1 MIFTTS
7 IDNQLPPWT
16 VSAGK
21 ILIVLM
27 VAGLALTIG
36 RDIYNMHTEWT
47 AYTCRD
53 TCARGSNVPTP
64 KEITPMPNTIR
75 IRLVK
80 HAGVDM
86 EEITLERDDGHDRTA
101 GNRLEDDDPGRKHNG
116 H

>member
-36 RDIYNMHTEWT
+36 RDIYNMHMEWT
-47 AYTCRD
+47 ACACRE
-53 TCARGSNVPTP
+53 TCARGSNVPVMSTIP
-64 KEITPMPNTIR
+64 SMPNR
-75 IRLVK
+75 IRNRLVQ
-80 HAGVDM
+80 HSGVDM
-86 EEITLERDDGHDRTA
+86 EEITLERDGHDRFA
-101 GNRLEDDDPGRKHNG
+101 GDRLEDDDPGRDHNG

>member
-1 MIFTTS
+1 MTFTTS

-36 RDIYNMHTEWT
+36 RDIYNMHIEWS

-53 TCARGSNVPTP
+53 TCARGSNVPAM
-64 KEITPMPNTIR
+64 KEMPPMPNTIR
-75 IRLVK
+75 VRLVK

-101 GNRLEDDDPGRKHNG
+101 GDRLEDDGTGRKHNRR
-116 H
+116 

>member
-1 MIFTTS
+1 MIIRTS

-36 RDIYNMHTEWT
+36 RDIYNMHIEWS

-53 TCARGSNVPTP
+53 TCARGSNVPP
-64 KEITPMPNTIR
+64 ADIPPMPNRIR

-86 EEITLERDDGHDRTA
+86 GEITLERDDGHDRTA
-101 GNRLEDDDPGRKHNG
+101 GDRLEDDGPGRKHNRR
-116 H
+116 

>member
-36 RDIYNMHTEWT
+36 RDIYNMHEEWT
-47 AYTCRD
+47 ACACRD
-53 TCARGSNVPTP
+53 TCARGSNVPTM
-64 KEITPMPNTIR
+64 KEIPTMPNAIR

-80 HAGVDM
+80 HSGVDM
-86 EEITLERDDGHDRTA
+86 EEITLERDGHDRIA
-101 GNRLEDDDPGRKHNG
+101 GDRLEDDGPGRKHNRR
-116 H
+116 

>member
-36 RDIYNMHTEWT
+36 RDIYNMHIAWT
-47 AYTCRD
+47 ACACRD
-53 TCARGSNVPTP
+53 TCARGSNVPAMSTIP
-64 KEITPMPNTIR
+64 PMPNR
-75 IRLVK
+75 IRNRLMQ
-80 HAGVDM
+80 HSGVDM
-86 EEITLERDDGHDRTA
+86 EEITLERDGHDRFA
-101 GNRLEDDDPGRKHNG
+101 GDRLEDDDPGRDHNG